1 MTDCALTV
9 KNVADLYLVTPQR
22 VYGWIKDGHIR
33 PIRLPGGG
41 PYRFR
46 QVHLD
51 EFETRCRD
59 ASSGSE
65 EPSGPSTTPKVA
77 TLDPFQRGRESAPKP
92 RNGGTNGA
100 RHEKTAV
107 IGFGEPEEGGAA

>member
-1 MTDCALTV
+1 MTERALTV
-9 KNVADLYLVTPQR
+9 RDVAQTYGVTPQR

-46 QVHLD
+46 RSDLE

-59 ASSGSE
+59 ASSTAQTTDSGSE
-65 EPSGPSTTPKVA
+65 ETAGTSNIEDNGVVQFS
-77 TLDPFQRGRESAPKP
+77 PFERGRRSVNRK
-92 RNGGTNGA
+92 
-100 RHEKTAV
+100 HLK
-107 IGFGEPEEGGAA
+107 